1 MAKYNWNKE
10 VIEEAVKNSVS
21 YRDTLR
27 KLGVNLSGNNGE
39 TLKRKIEEY
48 QIDISHFTFHSNL
61 PKAKKDVN
69 DYLTENS
76 TIHTFKLKERLIRCG
91 LKENRCEV
99 CGLDSWMGK
108 PISCQ
113 LHHINGNNTDNR
125 LENLQM
131 LCPNCHSQTDNYC
144 GQANKKEEE
153 KHYCECCGRELK
165 TKNARYCLSCSAK
178 RRGKIELSKEDFVE
192 ALKRHDG
199 NRVQVSKELGVSETA
214 IRKCCKKFKLPTRSK
229 DLKIFLKQ

>member
-10 VIEEAVKNSVS
+10 VVEEAVKNSIS

-27 KLGVNLSGNNGE
+27 RLGINLSGNNGE
-39 TLKRKIEEY
+39 TLKRKIKEY
-48 QIDISHFTFHSNL
+48 QIDISHFTFHSASLNT
-61 PKAKKDVN
+61 KKDVN
-69 DYLTENS
+69 DYLVENS
-76 TIHTFKLKERLIRCG
+76 TIHTFKLKERLIRYG
-91 LKENRCEV
+91 LKENKCEI
-99 CGLDSWMGK
+99 CGIDSWMGK

-113 LHHINGNNTDNR
+113 LHHINGINTDNR

-153 KHYCECCGRELK
+153 KHYCACCGRELK

-192 ALKRHDG
+192 TLKRHDG

-214 IRKCCKKFKLPTRSK
+214 VRKWCKKFGLPTRSK
-229 DLKIFLKQ
+229 DLKNFLKE

>member
-10 VIEEAVKNSVS
+10 AIEEAVKNSVS

-39 TLKRKIEEY
+39 TLKRKIKEY
-48 QIDISHFTFHSNL
+48 QIDISHFTFHSDSL
-61 PKAKKDVN
+61 CTKKDVN
-69 DYLTENS
+69 EYLVENS
-76 TIHTFKLKERLIRCG
+76 TIHTFKLKERLIKCG
-91 LKENRCEV
+91 IKENKCEI
-99 CGLDSWMGK
+99 CGIDNWMGK

-113 LHHINGNNTDNR
+113 LHHINGVNTDNR

-144 GQANKKEEE
+144 GQANKQEKE

-165 TKNARYCLSCSAK
+165 TKNARYCLSCSLK
-178 RRGKIELSKEDFVE
+178 RRGKITLSKEEFIEV
-192 ALKRHDG
+192 LKRHNG
-199 NRVQVSKELGVSETA
+199 NRLQTSKELGVSETA
-214 IRKCCKKFKLPTRSK
+214 VRKCCKKFGLPTKS
-229 DLKIFLKQ
+229 DELKKFLK